1 MPSIT
6 TNQGILHFEAYGKG
20 KPVILLPGWLGS
32 WGLWQ
37 DTMAF
42 LGQYYRAY
50 VLDFW
55 GGSQTGR
62 KRNTYQ
68 VSDFASLV
76 GEFFEQ
82 MGIARAPLVGHGL
95 GGTLSLLTALED
107 PQRVDR
113 LALLN
118 APIRGNAL
126 SLPLRLAAWRPVA
139 ALLLSAFPITR
150 TAARWSARAAC
161 RDPRLAKIINDDLS
175 PATLEAFL
183 TSIASLRQ
191 TDLRHRLEQIR
202 LPVLGIY
209 ADRDKIVSPRQ
220 WKALKRGVA
229 HARIERYPK
238 AGHFVM
244 LDEPRACMQALKKF
258 LDMRVS

>member
-55 GGSQTGR
+55 GGSETGR
-62 KRNTYQ
+62 VRNTYQ

-82 MGIARAPLVGHGL
+82 MGIARAPLVGHGM
-95 GGTLSLLTALED
+95 GGTLSLLTALD
-107 PQRVDR
+107 FPQRVDR

-118 APIRGNAL
+118 APIRGNAF
-126 SLPLRLAAWRPVA
+126 SLPLRLAAWRPA
-139 ALLLSAFPITR
+139 ASLLLSLYPFTR
-150 TAARWSARAAC
+150 SVARWSARAVC
-161 RDPRLAKIINDDLS
+161 RDPRLAKIIDADLS

-183 TSIASLRQ
+183 TSVASLRQ
-191 TDLRHRLEQIR
+191 TDLRRRLEQIH
-202 LPVLGIY
+202 LPVLGIS
-209 ADRDKIVSPRQ
+209 ADRDKIVNPRQ
-220 WKALKRGVA
+220 WKALKNGATQAQIV
-229 HARIERYPK
+229 RYPK

-244 LDEPRACMQALKKF
+244 LDEPRACMQALKNF
-258 LDMRVS
+258 LEMRVS